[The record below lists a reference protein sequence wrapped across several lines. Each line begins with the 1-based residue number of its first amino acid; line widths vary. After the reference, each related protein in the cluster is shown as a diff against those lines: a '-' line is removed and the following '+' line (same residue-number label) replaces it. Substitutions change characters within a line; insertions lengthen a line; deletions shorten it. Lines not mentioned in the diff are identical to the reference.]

1 MKHPVG
7 YAYITLLLST
17 VCLFAPGHAEKA
29 TGGTALLLIDI
40 QNFYFEGQGAL
51 VEPMHAAEKAARLL
65 GHFREEGGLVIHV
78 RHESSSGGD
87 IHRIVAPEAGEKM
100 ITKKSV
106 NAFKD
111 TDLLDF
117 LKKKGVKKIV
127 ACGMMTH
134 MCLEAAV
141 RAAADLGFQI
151 TVIADACATRD
162 LQFSGHTVK
171 ALDVHI
177 STLATLS
184 RYYGEVK
191 DTASFLAAH

>member
-1 MKHPVG
+1 MKHPSG
-7 YAYITLLLST
+7 HAFIILLWSLA
-17 VCLFAPGHAEKA
+17 CLFAPAHAEESPE
-29 TGGTALLLIDI
+29 GTALLLIDI
-40 QNFYFEGQGAL
+40 QNFYFEGKGAL
-51 VEPMHAAEKAARLL
+51 IEPEKAAENAARLL
-65 GHFREEGGLVIHV
+65 DHFREEGGLVIHV
-78 RHESSSGGD
+78 RHESSSGGE

-117 LKKKGVKKIV
+117 LTKKSVKNLVI
-127 ACGMMTH
+127 CGMMTH
-134 MCLEAAV
+134 MCLEAAA

-162 LQFSGHTVK
+162 LQYGAQTVK
-171 ALDVHI
+171 AVDVHL

-184 RYYGEVK
+184 RYYGEVT
-191 DTASFLAAH
+191 DTASYLASH